1 MLLVFDLF
9 HFRNIQLFVQMVKNI
24 LFVCTGNS
32 ARSIIAE
39 AIINNNFNN
48 KFKAYSAGSN
58 PTGKINSDIKKFLE
72 MKNYDL
78 SKTTSKNFDI
88 FINSEIK
95 MDHVITVC
103 NNANNEVCPIWPKKD
118 QIIHW
123 DIEDPVSKLIN
134 LNENEKNNIILNT
147 FNVINEKIK
156 NWIKN
161 EE

>member
-1 MLLVFDLF
+1 M
-9 HFRNIQLFVQMVKNI
+9 KNI

-39 AIINNNFNN
+39 TIINNEHNS

-58 PTGKINSDIKKFLE
+58 PTGNINSDIKKFLE
-72 MKNYDL
+72 TKNYDL
-78 SKTTSKNFDI
+78 SNLSSKNFDI

-103 NNANNEVCPIWPKKD
+103 NNANNELCPIWPKKD
-118 QIIHW
+118 QVIHW

-134 LNENEKNNIILNT
+134 SNENEKNNIISNT
-147 FNVINEKIK
+147 FNVINEKIN

-161 EE
+161 EEQ

>member
-1 MLLVFDLF
+1 M
-9 HFRNIQLFVQMVKNI
+9 KNI

-39 AIINNNFNN
+39 TIINNEHNN
-48 KFKAYSAGSN
+48 KFKAYSAGSS
-58 PTGKINSDIKKFLE
+58 PTGQINTDIKKFLE
-72 MKNYDL
+72 TKNYDL
-78 SKTTSKNFDI
+78 SNISSKNFDI
-88 FINSEIK
+88 YINSEIK

-123 DIEDPVSKLIN
+123 DIEDPVSKIAN
-134 LNENEKNNIILNT
+134 SNENEKNNIISNT

-161 EE
+161 EEK

>member
-1 MLLVFDLF
+1 M
-9 HFRNIQLFVQMVKNI
+9 KNI

-39 AIINNNFNN
+39 TIINNEHNS

-58 PTGKINSDIKKFLE
+58 PTGNINSDIKKFLE
-72 MKNYDL
+72 TKNYDL
-78 SKTTSKNFDI
+78 SNLSSKNFDI

-103 NNANNEVCPIWPKKD
+103 NNANNELCPIWPKKD
-118 QIIHW
+118 QVIHW

-134 LNENEKNNIILNT
+134 SNENEKNNIISNT

-156 NWIKN
+156 NWIIN
-161 EE
+161 EEQ

>member
-1 MLLVFDLF
+1 M
-9 HFRNIQLFVQMVKNI
+9 KNI

-39 AIINNNFNN
+39 AIVNNHF
-48 KFKAYSAGSN
+48 KDKYKAYSAGSN

-103 NNANNEVCPIWPKKD
+103 NNANHEVCTIWPKKD